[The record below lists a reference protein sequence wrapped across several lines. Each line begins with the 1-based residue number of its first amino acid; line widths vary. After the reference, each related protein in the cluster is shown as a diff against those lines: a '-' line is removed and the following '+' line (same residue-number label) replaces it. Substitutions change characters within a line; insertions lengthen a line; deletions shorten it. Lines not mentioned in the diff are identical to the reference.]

1 MGCDPATLTG
11 SVPIDERRALFESV
25 WNALIPRTP
34 GHNLLSMMDE
44 AEAGRLKALWIIGY
58 DVLPTLSNMN
68 VTRRAFRKL
77 ECVIVQDLFI
87 TETARVSGHIFLP
100 AASMFEKDGT
110 FMNAE
115 RRIQRVRRAVEPPGD
130 ARADWRI
137 ICALAERMG
146 HAERFR
152 YDSVEGIWNEIRR
165 VWPEGAGI
173 TYARL
178 EGGGLQWP
186 CCSESE
192 PGTRILHTAASGGS
206 ARAALRRIEYRS
218 TPEQVSDDYPMLLST
233 GRTLYQFNA
242 GTTTMRTSNAKLR
255 PTDTLDISAA
265 DAARLGVADG
275 VQVRVCSKYGTIK
288 IKARVTAAVSSGQL
302 FATFH
307 DVRVGLN
314 WLTGPFWDN
323 LVQAPEYKVTA
334 VRVEPLER

>member
-87 TETARVSGHIFLP
+87 TETARVSGHTFLP

-146 HAERFR
+146 HRRKVSLRFCRR
-152 YDSVEGIWNEIRR
+152 Y
-165 VWPEGAGI
+165 
-173 TYARL
+173 
-178 EGGGLQWP
+178 
-186 CCSESE
+186 
-192 PGTRILHTAASGGS
+192 
-206 ARAALRRIEYRS
+206 
-218 TPEQVSDDYPMLLST
+218 
-233 GRTLYQFNA
+233 
-242 GTTTMRTSNAKLR
+242 
-255 PTDTLDISAA
+255 
-265 DAARLGVADG
+265 
-275 VQVRVCSKYGTIK
+275 
-288 IKARVTAAVSSGQL
+288 
-302 FATFH
+302 
-307 DVRVGLN
+307 
-314 WLTGPFWDN
+314 
-323 LVQAPEYKVTA
+323 
-334 VRVEPLER
+334 LERNPCKSGRKVRA